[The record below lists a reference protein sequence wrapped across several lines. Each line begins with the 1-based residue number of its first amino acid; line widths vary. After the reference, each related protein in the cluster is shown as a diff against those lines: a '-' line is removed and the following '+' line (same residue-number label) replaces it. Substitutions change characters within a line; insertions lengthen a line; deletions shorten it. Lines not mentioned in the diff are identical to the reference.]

1 MKKDICNFLTD
12 HTKWVFSGIGVL
24 VISLIMNST
33 CSNGAE
39 DKNPTVIITKSG
51 GTNYSGTIIKDI
63 SGDISGTINSG
74 DKVSG
79 DKITAETINYGD
91 KVSGDKVTAET
102 IKYEEYK
109 DNSRKIEVK
118 DGNYIE
124 HLQTSPSYREAT
136 IVRGDNGNPVGVRDN
151 PDAIQNATMFLGKL
165 MTGENVNIQEAY
177 NATNPKFLINSETEV
192 AILEYTGTG
201 FAEFVKVKILEGTHK
216 DEIGW
221 IHASTIHHEQ
231 RQK

>member
-1 MKKDICNFLTD
+1 MLNSLTD
-12 HTKWVFSGIGVL
+12 HAKWIKWVFSGIGSGIAIL
-24 VISLIMNST
+24 FITLIINTT

-39 DKNPTVIITKSG
+39 DKNHTTTNIQ
-51 GTNYSGTIIKDI
+51 GTNKGTTINVGKNE
-63 SGDISGTINSG
+63 GTINP
-74 DKVSG
+74 
-79 DKITAETINYGD
+79 TNNNAETINH
-91 KVSGDKVTAET
+91 
-102 IKYEEYK
+102 EEYK

-124 HLQTSPSYREAT
+124 HLQTSPSFRDAT

-151 PDAIQNATMFLGKL
+151 PDAMQNATNLLGKL
-165 MTGENVNIQEAY
+165 MRGENVNIQEAF
-177 NATNPKFLINSETEV
+177 NATNPKFLINSGTEV
-192 AILEYTGTG
+192 AVLESRGQG

-221 IHASTIHHEQ
+221 IHAGTVHHGQ